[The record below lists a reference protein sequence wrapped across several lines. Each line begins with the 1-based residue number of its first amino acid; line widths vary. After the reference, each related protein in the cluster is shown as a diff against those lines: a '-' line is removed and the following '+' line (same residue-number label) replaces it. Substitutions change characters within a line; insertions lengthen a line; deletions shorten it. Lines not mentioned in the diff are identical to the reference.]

1 MQSRM
6 VDEDRVRVKA
16 TATSFR
22 VVDALVDLGGAGVTE
37 LADHLGLS
45 KSGVHNHLT
54 TLEELGYV
62 VRDGDTFRASLRF
75 LRTGTRV
82 RRDRRLYRVAAGEIG
97 RLARASGVVA
107 GAFALEDGETVCL
120 YCAAGGKVER
130 PILAAGDVR
139 PLHCTAPGKAI
150 LAASPEETVDALL
163 DDAGLREYTESTVTD
178 RDRLR
183 EELQRVRARGLA
195 FDREEHEPAVRGI
208 ATAVEDAN
216 GAVLGAV
223 GVVSSTEFMSGKR
236 FQQDLPGLVIS
247 SANRVEKS
255 VLNESSD

>member
-1 MQSRM
+1 M
-6 VDEDRVRVKA
+6 VDEDRLRVKA

-37 LADHLGLS
+37 LADHLDLS

-62 VRDGDTFRASLRF
+62 VRDGDVFRPSLQF
-75 LRTGTRV
+75 LETGARIRRT
-82 RRDRRLYRVAAGEIG
+82 RRLYQVAAGEID

-107 GAFALEDGETVCL
+107 GAFVLEGSRVVCL
-120 YCAAGGKVER
+120 HCAAGGKVER
-130 PILAAGDVR
+130 PLLAAGDVR
-139 PLHCTAPGKAI
+139 PLHSTAPGKAI
-150 LAASPEETVDALL
+150 LAASPKETAGSLL
-163 DDAGLREYTESTVTD
+163 DAADLREYTDSTVTD
-178 RDRLR
+178 RDELQ

-195 FDREEHEPAVRGI
+195 FDREEHEPSVRGI
-208 ATAVEDAN
+208 ATTVA
-216 GAVLGAV
+216 GADGEVLGAV

-255 VLNESSD
+255 VLNDSPD